1 MKQKLN
7 LLWTTYRGLDWPLQV
22 FGAAVVL
29 IVVSAL
35 IQAAVS

>member
-7 LLWTTYRGLDWPLQV
+7 LLWTIYRGLDWPFQV
-22 FGAAVVL
+22 FGAAVAL

-35 IQAAVS
+35 IQAAVF